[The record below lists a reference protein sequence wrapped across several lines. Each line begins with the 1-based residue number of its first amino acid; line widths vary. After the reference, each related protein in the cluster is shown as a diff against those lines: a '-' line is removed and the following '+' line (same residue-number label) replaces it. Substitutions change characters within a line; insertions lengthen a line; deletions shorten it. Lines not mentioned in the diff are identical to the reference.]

1 LGFRN
6 RIINGDMR
14 IDQRNAGASATPTT
28 AGYSTVDRWRCTIS
42 QASKLSFQQSTTA
55 PSNYR
60 NSLAMTSLSA
70 YSLGASDFFSLQQNI
85 EGLNVSDFGW
95 GTASAVSVTLSFW
108 VRSSL
113 TGTFGGVVQNGTG
126 TRNYPFTYTINSANT
141 WEQKTVTIA
150 GETSGTWST
159 ANDVGVTV
167 GFGLG
172 VGSTFSGPAGS
183 WSSTYYLGATGAT
196 SVVGTNGATFFITG
210 VQLEAGSVATPFER
224 RDYGRELI
232 MCQRYFE
239 KSFNVDVAP
248 VNGVYSPDRRQG
260 VVYTSANES
269 GYQESFKVSKRA
281 NPTMLFFRGSN
292 QTTDGRW
299 GWFDGAAWQASS
311 NLNPNTRQQ
320 MFVIDF
326 TVTGRSFGQSLIL
339 DGNWTASAEL

>member
-1 LGFRN
+1 LGSGSN
-6 RIINGDMR
+6 LNGT
-14 IDQRNAGASATPTT
+14 AGA
-28 AGYSTVDRWRCTIS
+28 W
-42 QASKLSFQQSTTA
+42 
-55 PSNYR
+55 
-60 NSLAMTSLSA
+60 
-70 YSLGASDFFSLQQNI
+70 
-85 EGLNVSDFGW
+85 
-95 GTASAVSVTLSFW
+95 ASAFDTRTSGSVSL
-108 VRSSL
+108 
-113 TGTFGGVVQNGTG
+113 NGT
-126 TRNYPFTYTINSANT
+126 S
-141 WEQKTVTIA
+141 
-150 GETSGTWST
+150 
-159 ANDVGVTV
+159 
-167 GFGLG
+167 
-172 VGSTFSGPAGS
+172 
-183 WSSTYYLGATGAT
+183 
-196 SVVGTNGATFFITG
+196 GATFYITG
-210 VQLEAGSVATPFER
+210 VQLEAGSVASPFER
-224 RDYGRELI
+224 RDYGRELM

-320 MFVIDF
+320 MFAIDF